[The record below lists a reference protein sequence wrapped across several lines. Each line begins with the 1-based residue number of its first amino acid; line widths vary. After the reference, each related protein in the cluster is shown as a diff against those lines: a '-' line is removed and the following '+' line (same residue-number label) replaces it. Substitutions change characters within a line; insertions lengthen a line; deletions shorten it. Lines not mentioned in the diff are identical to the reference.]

1 MLILGTYF
9 EIEKSTQFYK
19 DMRTWYYLN
28 HIICQ
33 WTYSVQFSCSVV
45 SNSLRPH
52 ESQHAKP
59 PCPSP
64 TPGVHS
70 DSCPSIQWC
79 HPAIS
84 SCRSL
89 LLLPLIFPSISVFS
103 NESVLHI
110 RCPNYWS
117 FSFSISPSNEHSG
130 LILFRIDLFDLLAVQ
145 GTLKSLLQHHREEK
159 GESQIWAL
167 ESRTR
172 LETFP
177 KIQRWCSLTNLNQNS
192 INNTFVLI

>member
-70 DSCPSIQWC
+70 DSRPSSQWW

-89 LLLPLIFPSISVFS
+89 LLLPPIPASIRVFS
-103 NESVLHI
+103 NESTF
-110 RCPNYWS
+110 RMRWPKYWS
-117 FSFSISPSNEHSG
+117 FSFSIIPSKEIPG
-130 LILFRIDLFDLLAVQ
+130 LIFFRMDWLDPFAVQ
-145 GTLKSLLQHHREEK
+145 GTLKK
-159 GESQIWAL
+159 MYYVGAKVIA
-167 ESRTR
+167 
-172 LETFP
+172 
-177 KIQRWCSLTNLNQNS
+177 
-192 INNTFVLI
+192 VLHCWNFLCDTGIDS